1 MVLGKMREIAE
12 SHLNTDVK
20 NAVITVPA
28 YFNDSQRQATK
39 DAGQI
44 SGMTVKRIINE
55 PTAAAIAYG
64 LDKVGDGERNVL
76 IFDLGGGTFDVSIL
90 AIDDG
95 IFEVKATAG
104 DTHLGGEDFDQK
116 LLEHCCAQFLKESG
130 IDIRKNSRAMRR
142 LRTQCERAKRFLSSV
157 NQTTIEVDGL
167 AQGEDF
173 YYSITRAKFE
183 QLCMSYFKDTLKPV
197 EQCLRDSKLS
207 KNQIH
212 DVVMVGG
219 STRIPKVIQ
228 LLKDFFNGRDP
239 NRSINPDEAIA
250 YGAAVQ
256 AAVISGNQS
265 EKVKDILL
273 LDVVPLS
280 LGIETAG
287 GIMTCLIER
296 NTCIPTKKQQVFT
309 TYADNQPGVLIQV
322 FEGERKMTKD
332 NNNLGKFNLEGIPP
346 APRGT
351 PQIEVTFDVDANGI
365 MNISATET
373 GTGKSNSVTIKS
385 EKGRLGEEEIERLV
399 KEAEK
404 YKAEDDAVKKKI
416 EAKNGLETY
425 CYTIKQQ
432 LDDAKLKDKFSDDE
446 KKSVNDIA
454 DETLQWIQGNPN
466 AELQEF
472 QEKQKAVEGVWNPIM
487 QKIYKD
493 MGGAPGGPGGP
504 GMPGGMPGGMGGMP
518 GGFPGGMPG
527 GMGGGQ
533 GG

>member
-1 MVLGKMREIAE
+1 MG
-12 SHLNTDVK
+12 
-20 NAVITVPA
+20 
-28 YFNDSQRQATK
+28 
-39 DAGQI
+39 
-44 SGMTVKRIINE
+44 
-55 PTAAAIAYG
+55 
-64 LDKVGDGERNVL
+64 
-76 IFDLGGGTFDVSIL
+76 
-90 AIDDG
+90 
-95 IFEVKATAG
+95 
-104 DTHLGGEDFDQK
+104 
-116 LLEHCCAQFLKESG
+116 G
-130 IDIRKNSRAMRR
+130 IDIRGNPRAIRR

-239 NRSINPDEAIA
+239 NRSINPDEAVA

-256 AAVISGNQS
+256 AAIIAGAGGK
-265 EKVKDILL
+265 KVEDILL

-296 NTCIPTKKQQVFT
+296 NTCIPTKKSQVFT

-332 NNNLGKFNLEGIPP
+332 NNQLGKFNLDGIPP

-365 MNISATET
+365 MNVTAVEK
-373 GTGKSNSVTIKS
+373 GTGKSQNITIKS
-385 EKGRLGEEEIERLV
+385 EKGRLGEDEIERLV

-404 YKAEDDAVKKKI
+404 YKAEDDQIKKKI

-425 CYTIKQQ
+425 CYTIK
-432 LDDAKLKDKFSDDE
+432 
-446 KKSVNDIA
+446 
-454 DETLQWIQGNPN
+454 
-466 AELQEF
+466 
-472 QEKQKAVEGVWNPIM
+472 
-487 QKIYKD
+487 
-493 MGGAPGGPGGP
+493 
-504 GMPGGMPGGMGGMP
+504 
-518 GGFPGGMPG
+518 
-527 GMGGGQ
+527 
-533 GG
+533 